1 MILDAAVPVSE
12 DRAISLGAL
21 TARIAGRLATPEL
34 RDVWTVAEAS
44 DMRTS
49 GGHCYLELIEKNE
62 ATGAVTARIRAIIW
76 ASQFNGLQMKF
87 AAVTGQRMSTGMKL
101 LVRGTVN
108 FHSAY
113 GMSLVIT
120 DVDPSFTVGD
130 VERRRREILQ
140 RLTREG
146 IAEMNK
152 RLPWPVPALRIAV
165 ISAPGAAGYGDFMH
179 QLYANP
185 QRLRFRVRLFEAVM
199 QGEHT
204 TASVINALERIAS
217 DDDEWDCVVI
227 IRGGGATSDL
237 ISFDSY
243 ELASNVAQF
252 PLPVIVGI
260 GHERDVTVLDY
271 VAAMRV
277 KTPTAA
283 AEWLVG
289 QAQTLLDGLRRT
301 AADILQTVTDRIGG
315 CRTQL
320 AYIEGQLPHAPKAAI
335 ERANAMI
342 GTRAMQLSGAATART
357 APERAR
363 LTAKGENI
371 ATAACAAMER
381 SRQRLDSTGALL
393 DALSPMATLR
403 RGYSITRID
412 GHAVKSVG
420 QMPDGTV
427 IETIVADGRVVST
440 VGADNNH
447 NQ

>member
-1 MILDAAVPVSE
+1 MTAPALASSAPDES
-12 DRAISLGAL
+12 AISLSAL
-21 TARIAGRLATPEL
+21 TARIAGRLSTPEL

-62 ATGAVTARIRAIIW
+62 ATGAVTARLRAIIW
-76 ASQFNGLQMKF
+76 ASQLSGLQCKF
-87 AAVTGQRMSTGMKL
+87 AAVTGQRMATGMKL
-101 LVRGTVN
+101 LVRGSVN

-113 GMSLVIT
+113 GMSLVIS
-120 DVDPSFTVGD
+120 DVDPSYTVGD

-152 RLPWPVPALRIAV
+152 RLPWPAPALNIAV
-165 ISAPGAAGYGDFMH
+165 ISARGAAGYGDFRH
-179 QLYANP
+179 QLYANA
-185 QRLRFRVRLFEAVM
+185 QRFRFRVKLFEAVM

-204 TASVINALERIAS
+204 ARSVIGALERIAA
-217 DDDEWDCVVI
+217 DEREWDCVVI

-237 ISFDSY
+237 ISFDNY
-243 ELASNVAQF
+243 DLAANVAQF

-289 QAQTLLDGLRRT
+289 QAQALLDGLRRT
-301 AADILQTVTDRIGG
+301 GAEILQSVTDRISG
-315 CRTQL
+315 CRAQL

-335 ERANAMI
+335 ERSLSRLAA
-342 GTRAMQLSGAATART
+342 RALQLSGAATART
-357 APERAR
+357 APETAR
-363 LTAKGENI
+363 LASRGEKI
-371 ATAACAAMER
+371 ATAARNAIDR
-381 SRQRLDSTGALL
+381 SRRQLDASIALL

-403 RGYSITRID
+403 RGYSITRIG
-412 GHAVKSVG
+412 GHAVKSVEE
-420 QMPDGTV
+420 MPAGTT
-427 IETIVADGRVVST
+427 IETIVADGHVVST
-440 VGADNNH
+440 VR
-447 NQ
+447 

>member
-62 ATGAVTARIRAIIW
+62 ATGAVTARLRAIIW
-76 ASQFNGLQMKF
+76 ASQFNCLQMKF

-217 DDDEWDCVVI
+217 EI
-227 IRGGGATSDL
+227 GR
-237 ISFDSY
+237 
-243 ELASNVAQF
+243 ASCR
-252 PLPVIVGI
+252 
-260 GHERDVTVLDY
+260 ERV
-271 VAAMRV
+271 
-277 KTPTAA
+277 
-283 AEWLVG
+283 
-289 QAQTLLDGLRRT
+289 
-301 AADILQTVTDRIGG
+301 
-315 CRTQL
+315 
-320 AYIEGQLPHAPKAAI
+320 
-335 ERANAMI
+335 
-342 GTRAMQLSGAATART
+342 
-357 APERAR
+357 
-363 LTAKGENI
+363 
-371 ATAACAAMER
+371 
-381 SRQRLDSTGALL
+381 
-393 DALSPMATLR
+393 
-403 RGYSITRID
+403 
-412 GHAVKSVG
+412 
-420 QMPDGTV
+420 
-427 IETIVADGRVVST
+427 
-440 VGADNNH
+440 
-447 NQ
+447 